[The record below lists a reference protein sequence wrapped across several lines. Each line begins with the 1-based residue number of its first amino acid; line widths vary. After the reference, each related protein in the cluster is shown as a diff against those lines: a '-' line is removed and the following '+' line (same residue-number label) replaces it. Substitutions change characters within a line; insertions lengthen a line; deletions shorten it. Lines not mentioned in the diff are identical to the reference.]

1 MQYLQEHS
9 RLCRKLL
16 RDYEE
21 ERQTMKIDRKH
32 VEDTFRK
39 YTNAYDSTDEKI
51 KLKIAHTYRV
61 AGLCERIAQSE
72 NLSAE
77 EVELS
82 WLLGMLHDVGR
93 FEQLR
98 RYDTFNDAMSIDHAK
113 LGAEILFGSENKI
126 RDYIKDG
133 AEDLLV
139 ETAILTH
146 NAYRLPE
153 ELDER
158 TEKFCHILR
167 DADKIDILRVN
178 VEVPLEE
185 IYNTTIE
192 DVQNAVVTEAVMDN
206 FFTHCATPRRIKKS
220 SVDHLVG
227 HISLVYELVFSES
240 LRIVKNDGYLEQLL
254 HFESRNPHTQKQF
267 DVLRRELEHYLQE
280 RT

>member
-1 MQYLQEHS
+1 
-9 RLCRKLL
+9 
-16 RDYEE
+16 
-21 ERQTMKIDRKH
+21 MKIDREQVKN
-32 VEDTFRK
+32 TFRK
-39 YTNAYDSTDEKI
+39 YTNAYDSTNVKV

-61 AGLCERIAQSE
+61 AGLCEQIARSE
-72 NLSAE
+72 NLPIE
-77 EVELS
+77 EVELA

-98 RYDTFNDAMSIDHAK
+98 RYDTFNDAKSVDHAK

-133 AEDLLV
+133 AEDSLL
-139 ETAILTH
+139 ETAIMTH

-153 ELDER
+153 ELDEC
-158 TEKFCHILR
+158 TERLCHVLR

-178 VEVPLEE
+178 AEIPLEE

-206 FFTHCATPRRIKKS
+206 FFTHRATPRQIKQNP
-220 SVDHLVG
+220 VDHLVG

-240 LRIVKNDGYLEQLL
+240 LRIVKNDGYLEKLL
-254 HFESRNPHTQKQF
+254 QFESRNPQTQKQF
-267 DVLRRELEHYLQE
+267 IALRREMEHYLNVSKKNSKG
-280 RT
+280 RF

>member
-1 MQYLQEHS
+1 MG
-9 RLCRKLL
+9 
-16 RDYEE
+16 
-21 ERQTMKIDRKH
+21 ERMKIDRKH
-32 VEDTFRK
+32 VQDTFRN

-72 NLSAE
+72 NLSGE
-77 EVELS
+77 EIELA

-93 FEQLR
+93 FEQLK

-113 LGAEILFGSENKI
+113 LGAEILFGNENRI
-126 RDYIKDG
+126 RDYIEDG
-133 AEDLLV
+133 TEDSLV

-153 ELDER
+153 RLDAR
-158 TEKFCHILR
+158 TEKFCHVLR

-206 FFTHCATPRRIKKS
+206 FFTHCATPRQIKKS

-227 HISLVYELVFSES
+227 HISLVYELVFPES
-240 LRIVKNDGYLEQLL
+240 IRIVKNDGYLERLM
-254 HFESRNPHTQKQF
+254 HFESRNPQTQKQF
-267 DVLRRELEHYLQE
+267 DVLRREMEHYLQE
-280 RT
+280 RA